1 MKQLKEKLEN
11 RQAFINDK
19 ILELVYQR
27 LLLSRQMEKI
37 DADIKSLEG
46 SKAAVDAAVDDIH
59 QIELVEQ
66 EAKKMPDKDKLS
78 EGDKI

>member
-19 ILELVYQR
+19 ILELVYKR
-27 LLLSRQMEKI
+27 LLLSRQVKKL

-46 SKAAVDAAVDDIH
+46 SKAAVDAVAGDIH

-66 EAKKMPDKDKLS
+66 EAKGMPEKDKLS
-78 EGDKI
+78 KGDKI

>member
-19 ILELVYQR
+19 ILELVYKR
-27 LLLSRQMEKI
+27 LLLSRQIEKI
-37 DADIKSLEG
+37 DADVKSLEG

-66 EAKKMPDKDKLS
+66 EAKAMPEKDKLS
-78 EGDKI
+78 KGDKI

>member
-11 RQAFINDK
+11 RQAFIDDK
-19 ILELVYQR
+19 ILELVYKR
-27 LLLSRQMEKI
+27 LLLSRQVKKL

-46 SKAAVDAAVDDIH
+46 SKAAVDAVAGDIH

-66 EAKKMPDKDKLS
+66 EAKEMPEKDKLS
-78 EGDKI
+78 KGDKI

>member
-1 MKQLKEKLEN
+1 VKSLKEKIEN

-19 ILELVYQR
+19 ILELVYKR

-37 DADIKSLEG
+37 DADVKSLEG
-46 SKAAVDAAVDDIH
+46 SKAAVDAVAGDIH

-66 EAKKMPDKDKLS
+66 EVKEMPEKDKLS
-78 EGDKI
+78 KGDKL

>member
-11 RQAFINDK
+11 RRAFVNDK
-19 ILELVYQR
+19 ILELVYKR

-46 SKAAVDAAVDDIH
+46 SKAAVDAVADDIH

-66 EAKKMPDKDKLS
+66 EVKTMPEKDKLS
-78 EGDKI
+78 KGDKI